1 MTDWSTYQ
9 LGEDSGDIVIDSSE
23 DNMLAANRLVEQ
35 AHSQID
41 IFSRDLDARVY
52 NHSAFTDGI
61 RQMITSSPRAKV
73 RVLVIDPDFG
83 TKHGHRL
90 IDLARHFTSY
100 MEIRKVHEDYAANPE
115 AYLTVDKRGLLH
127 RKLASRYEAIVNF
140 NDPHHATTLSDH
152 FDEVWERSKSHVDY
166 KRLYI

>member
-9 LGEDSGDIVIDSSE
+9 LGADGDDIVIDSSE
-23 DNMLAANRLVEQ
+23 DNMLAAIRLVEQ

-73 RVLVIDPDFG
+73 RVLVIDPDYS

-90 IDLARHFTSY
+90 IDLARHLTSY
-100 MEIRKVHEDYAANPE
+100 MEIRKVRQIRRP
-115 AYLTVDKRGLLH
+115 
-127 RKLASRYEAIVNF
+127 I
-140 NDPHHATTLSDH
+140 
-152 FDEVWERSKSHVDY
+152 
-166 KRLYI
+166 